1 MVAENS
7 GPSFASILTVLS
19 IVIYTA
25 GYFRIELELNKQ
37 TGKINDLEKVVES
50 MKTSNIDNIAKG
62 KLDGE
67 TV

>member
-67 TV
+67 IV